1 MSAPSIDG
9 YLSQLRE
16 QLAWRGEVDDIVDE
30 YGDHLWSA
38 FEAAQARG
46 LSDADAAQEALDR
59 VGPLDAVAH
68 ALQDGGADR
77 YSLPSRGTR
86 LAGIVAMIAGI
97 GWSLV
102 GLGWFGAY
110 FRPGTWWGHFQ
121 AVLFPALPGLMILTV
136 AGLAGVLFRVSRPL
150 TARAGVALGIGGA
163 GALVG
168 VAEVGATPFW
178 CGLLAVSTVLTASAL
193 RGRSTLRCPVGSRT
207 LLALWWAPTI
217 PAHVLLQLW
226 SDLNVV
232 VIEAG
237 WSIGFVSLGLGLT
250 VIGRVLWAER
260 VADRPAPTPLA
271 AA

>member
-9 YLSQLRE
+9 YLSRLRE
-16 QLAWRGEVDDIVDE
+16 QLAWRDEVDDIVDE

-38 FEAAQARG
+38 FDAARARG
-46 LSDADAAQEALDR
+46 LSDAAAAEEALAR
-59 VGPLDAVAH
+59 VGPLDTVTH
-68 ALQDGGADR
+68 ALQDGGPDR
-77 YSLPSRGTR
+77 HSLPSRGTR
-86 LAGIVAMIAGI
+86 LAGLAAMIAGI
-97 GWSLV
+97 GWGLA

-121 AVLFPALPGLMILTV
+121 AVLFPALPALMIITV
-136 AGLAGVLFRVSRPL
+136 AGLAGVQFRVSRPL
-150 TARAGVALGIGGA
+150 STRARVALGVGGA
-163 GALVG
+163 GALVA

-193 RGRSTLRCPVGSRT
+193 RGRSTLRCPAGFRT

-217 PAHVLLQLW
+217 PAHVILQLW

-237 WSIGFVSLGLGLT
+237 WSVGFVSLGVALT
-250 VIGRVLWAER
+250 MIGRVLWAER
-260 VADRPAPTPLA
+260 VAGRSAPTPLA